1 MVGATAQ
8 AGVPTLSAVNTV
20 GSLIARTTKLGV
32 YLNAGRENA
41 VASTKAFT
49 SQVRRARA
57 RARARRACGTITL
70 RLQVTVLA
78 LVACWFRQLH
88 EERDPNV
95 EPNPEKVETFAARGR
110 AQLCL

>member
-1 MVGATAQ
+1 MVDATAQ

-49 SQVRRARA
+49 SQVRRA

>member
-1 MVGATAQ
+1 MGSGSVPDSGPSGLYQRSPWALLVG
-8 AGVPTLSAVNTV
+8 L
-20 GSLIARTTKLGV
+20 
-32 YLNAGRENA
+32 
-41 VASTKAFT
+41 
-49 SQVRRARA
+49 
-57 RARARRACGTITL
+57 
-70 RLQVTVLA
+70 TVLA